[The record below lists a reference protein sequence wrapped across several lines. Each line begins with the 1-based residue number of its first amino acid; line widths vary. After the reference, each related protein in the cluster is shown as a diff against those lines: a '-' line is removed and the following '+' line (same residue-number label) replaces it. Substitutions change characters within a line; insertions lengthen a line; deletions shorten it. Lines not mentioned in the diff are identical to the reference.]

1 MEEIYFKNKFL
12 EILNNFNKI
21 NNLKEYNFNL
31 ERNKSSSNITWN
43 IKRFLENI
51 RQKTQFHFNKKKYDK
66 KIIIRLTNAKNF
78 IKDNIKIINS
88 SEDRNS
94 IINQIQSL
102 INFYKYSNDQ
112 FFFKDLKS
120 SNSFRD
126 MVGKHGL
133 NFITLLNNIITYATE
148 TQIIKLDGHDIYNG
162 KENQDEIIQS
172 LNTQGYYKLNSRL
185 DNTYLDK
192 LETIFTYDFD
202 TFQKSRIFITEQE
215 LLQNNDILNLW
226 TDKFFLN
233 LAAKFLNNYP
243 ILDYL
248 VAYKSFPPKDG
259 IDERKEDIK
268 FHFDAD
274 RIKMLKL
281 IIYFS
286 DVKNELDGPYT
297 HISQSLDQMKPY
309 NMPFDES
316 FNYDDACKYFNKEN
330 IINLYGERGTM
341 YLVNPSFIHRGTRLQ
356 RGERKILQLQWCNS
370 LFGYFISKKKLNKN
384 FVKNLINNYPENK
397 YLLEKYL

>member
-1 MEEIYFKNKFL
+1 
-12 EILNNFNKI
+12 
-21 NNLKEYNFNL
+21 
-31 ERNKSSSNITWN
+31 
-43 IKRFLENI
+43 
-51 RQKTQFHFNKKKYDK
+51 
-66 KIIIRLTNAKNF
+66 
-78 IKDNIKIINS
+78 
-88 SEDRNS
+88 
-94 IINQIQSL
+94 
-102 INFYKYSNDQ
+102 
-112 FFFKDLKS
+112 
-120 SNSFRD
+120 

-233 LAAKFLNNYP
+233 LSAKFLNNYP

-248 VAYKSFPPKDG
+248 VAHKSFPPKDG

-274 RIKMLKL
+274 GIKMLKL

-286 DVKNELDGPYT
+286 DVKNELDGLTPIFHKVQIKSSHT
-297 HISQSLDQMKPY
+297 TCLLMSLLIM
-309 NMPFDES
+309 MMHV
-316 FNYDDACKYFNKEN
+316 N
-330 IINLYGERGTM
+330 ILI
-341 YLVNPSFIHRGTRLQ
+341 
-356 RGERKILQLQWCNS
+356 RKI
-370 LFGYFISKKKLNKN
+370 
-384 FVKNLINNYPENK
+384 
-397 YLLEKYL
+397 